1 MNKGVYLPNHRK
13 DQTSVHYMK
22 KIING
27 TKKYILWNDIKK
39 VTAPTY
45 DEFVPSYVLE
55 KMNLKENKPDIW
67 NKLKDLCPELEEKS
81 DPKDR

>member
-1 MNKGVYLPNHRK
+1 
-13 DQTSVHYMK
+13 MK

-27 TKKYILWNDIKK
+27 TKKYILRDNINFCTVLPW
-39 VTAPTY
+39 
-45 DEFVPSYVLE
+45 DEFKPSRVLE